1 MRKNHKCLIFWMTY
15 QSAKCLNKYKVDDLL
30 FVEYK
35 CLIKETEIGYWIL
48 NNYFDDVVGSKKKW
62 KTRERT

>member
-1 MRKNHKCLIFWMTY
+1 MTY
-15 QSAKCLNKYKVDDLL
+15 QSAKYLNKYKVDDLL